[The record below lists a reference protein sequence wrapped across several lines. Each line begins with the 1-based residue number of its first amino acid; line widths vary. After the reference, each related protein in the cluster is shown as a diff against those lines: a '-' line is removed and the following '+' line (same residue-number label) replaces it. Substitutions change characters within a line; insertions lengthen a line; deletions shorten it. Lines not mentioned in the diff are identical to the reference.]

1 MTIPTPTPPHDAP
14 WRGPKDVPRGE
25 ELAPGSSLCAG
36 CGGLLTLRL
45 FLKALGKPAVVVNG
59 AGCMTLMA
67 TYPYTP
73 LKGSWLYT
81 TMSGPA
87 ASAQG
92 IRDALDVLR
101 TSQRIAAED
110 DLEVVVLAGD
120 GSSYDMGLAPTSAA
134 IHRGLDFWYLCYD
147 NEAYGNTGFQL
158 SPSSPF
164 GSETTT
170 SPVDAREPEGT
181 IQQKKDLFEIWRAH
195 RPPYVAT
202 LSPHDPVDLDA
213 KICRAKERRGP
224 KLLLALAP
232 CPTGWGFEPELS
244 MELARKAVDCGIW
257 PLEESIDGAVRHTR
271 IPRRRHPVAEYLEL
285 QRRFRHLFHPERH
298 ETALAAIQA
307 RVDAY
312 WERVHSLESGR
323 PV

>member
-1 MTIPTPTPPHDAP
+1 MNERPEAHAHTP
-14 WRGPKDVPRGE
+14 WKGPKDVPRHE
-25 ELAPGSSLCAG
+25 ELSPGSSLCAG

-45 FLKALGKPAVVVNG
+45 FLKALEKPAVIVNG

-73 LKGSWLYT
+73 LAGSWLYT

-101 TSQRIAAED
+101 AGDRIAAAD
-110 DLEVVVLAGD
+110 DLAVVVLAGD

-134 IHRGLDFWYLCYD
+134 IQRGLDFWYLCYD
-147 NEAYGNTGFQL
+147 NEAYGNTGFQM

-170 SPVDAREPEGT
+170 SPVEPLEPEGT
-181 IQQKKDLFEIWRAH
+181 FQQKKDLFEIWRAH

-202 LSPHDPVDLDA
+202 ISPHDPVDLDA
-213 KICRAKERRGP
+213 KVCRARERSGP
-224 KLLLALAP
+224 KLFLALAP
-232 CPTGWGFEPELS
+232 CPTGWGFDPEQS
-244 MELARKAVDCGIW
+244 MEIARKAVECGVW
-257 PLEESIDGAVRHTR
+257 PLKESIDGELRHTR
-271 IPRRRHPVAEYLEL
+271 TPRRRHPVAEYLEL
-285 QRRFRHLFHPERH
+285 QRRFRHLFRPTRH
-298 ETALAAIQA
+298 DAALAAIQA
-307 RVDAY
+307 RVDGY
-312 WERVHSLESGR
+312 WERVPDDEAPR
-323 PV
+323 KN